1 MQNVGDVAQLDEARE
16 VVLLEGVVADREQV
30 ADLGVVAEAV
40 LGG

>member
-1 MQNVGDVAQLDEARE
+1 LQNVGDVAQLDEARE